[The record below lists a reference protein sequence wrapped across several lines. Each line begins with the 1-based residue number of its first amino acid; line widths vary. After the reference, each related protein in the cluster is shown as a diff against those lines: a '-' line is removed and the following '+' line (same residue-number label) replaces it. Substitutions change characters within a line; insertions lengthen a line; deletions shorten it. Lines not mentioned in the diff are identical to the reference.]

1 MSDKKF
7 DDLFR
12 AVEDARSFF
21 DTWSIETFE
30 NGEMAADL
38 YQLEQALDVAY
49 LKYAERFL
57 P

>member
-1 MSDKKF
+1 MTDKKF
-7 DDLFR
+7 VDLFR

-30 NGEMAADL
+30 NGEMAADQYL
-38 YQLEQALDVAY
+38 LEKTLEKAY